1 MDKILIVDDTET
13 NIDILVSTLA
23 EEYEL
28 YVSLNGVEALEIL
41 EDVTPDLI
49 LLEIMMPEVD
59 GYETIKEI
67 KKNKKLKNIPV
78 IFMSAI
84 SNMEGKSKGFSLGA
98 VDYIT
103 KPFEIEEVKLRIST
117 HIELMKARK
126 FLKSQNQILEEK
138 VKERTREIENL
149 KDATIYSMAAVAE
162 TRDPETGQHIT
173 RTKKYVEILCDGL
186 WEIGDS
192 EILVEK
198 NIDNLVRSA
207 PLHDIGKVGVKDEIL
222 LKPDKLTKEEF
233 EKMKEHTV
241 YGKKMLQVVKKQLS
255 ESDYID
261 YALTIAYSHHEKW
274 DGSGYPQG
282 LKEYDIPLCAR
293 IMALADVYDAL
304 VNKRVYKDAFS
315 HETAR
320 EIIID
325 ASGSHFDPKI
335 VNVFLNKEEKFIE
348 ISQKYRD
355 DK

>member
-1 MDKILIVDDTET
+1 
-13 NIDILVSTLA
+13 
-23 EEYEL
+23 
-28 YVSLNGVEALEIL
+28 
-41 EDVTPDLI
+41 
-49 LLEIMMPEVD
+49 
-59 GYETIKEI
+59 
-67 KKNKKLKNIPV
+67 
-78 IFMSAI
+78 
-84 SNMEGKSKGFSLGA
+84 
-98 VDYIT
+98 
-103 KPFEIEEVKLRIST
+103 
-117 HIELMKARK
+117 
-126 FLKSQNQILEEK
+126 
-138 VKERTREIENL
+138 
-149 KDATIYSMAAVAE
+149 MAAVAE

-241 YGKKMLQVVKKQLS
+241 YGKIMLQVVKKQLS

-315 HETAR
+315 LETAR
-320 EIIID
+320 EIILD